1 MKFLTAIAAGF
12 LAHQTD
18 HIFAELERGG
28 TPEGWSLMGRY
39 GVSYLVATAVTGYI
53 AEDTNSRRDVGL
65 LMLASGVGVGLGVA
79 LGRLVDYLRK

>member
-1 MKFLTAIAAGF
+1 MKLLVAIAAGF

-18 HIFAELERGG
+18 HIFNQLERGG

-39 GVSYLVATAVTGYI
+39 GIGYLVATAVTGYI
-53 AEDTNSRRDVGL
+53 AEEQNSRRDVGL
-65 LMLASGVGVGLGVA
+65 LMLAGGVCVGLGVA